1 MNTISDINKNMEPLS
16 LINGEKEG
24 RSILNSLFSISF
36 DNEEILSENDLIDK
50 EFLFE
55 EDDIKIIDFIS
66 NIIPDFNNKKNNLSG
81 IGKIEN
87 TIKLDTNLSKTE
99 KNKILN
105 FIKLGFTNLKEIK
118 LGLTSL
124 KETKLEISS
133 NKNFKHLLTENPLK
147 SSSSSLENV
156 KPLKNEKSK
165 INLNNPKTINNVYK
179 GSIDNNFEEK
189 KVNDLQNQQSNKF
202 KKPSTDN
209 QHLAFVKKSSIKN
222 QTSEFVKK
230 IKKNNHPNKIYD
242 LAKVSTVEQNQ
253 FKNSQSQ
260 FETKISTNI
269 TVNQLNSQISESSK
283 KNNINET
290 KTNDIQKIGFQ
301 QSNQIN
307 NITNNYS
314 NNINASFSKIDYNS
328 VLENF
333 LDNLDL
339 TQKGWTSK
347 LASRIEGSLVD
358 GGGEIEFNL
367 KPKNLG
373 MLKISVTLKEGIGS
387 VKIITENSFVTT
399 ALNQNENYLQ
409 KLFNDQGINLEFL
422 AKNESQN
429 FGSQNNFNQNS
440 NNKKESKHLL
450 TEKNI
455 EEIDE
460 NNTQKNSSRHIINV
474 IA

>member
-1 MNTISDINKNMEPLS
+1 MNIISDINKNMEPLS
-16 LINGEKEG
+16 LINAENEG
-24 RSILNSLFSISF
+24 ASILSSMFSISF

-50 EFLFE
+50 EFLFK
-55 EDDIKIIDFIS
+55 EDDIKIIDYIS
-66 NIIPDFNNKKNNLSG
+66 NIIPDFENKKYS
-81 IGKIEN
+81 IPDIKKIEN
-87 TIKLDTNLSKTE
+87 TIKLDASLSEKQ

-105 FIKLGFTNLKEIK
+105 FIKLGLTSLKEIK
-118 LGLTSL
+118 L
-124 KETKLEISS
+124 EIPS
-133 NKNFKHLLTENPLK
+133 NKKFKHLLTEKPLK
-147 SSSSSLENV
+147 SPNESLE
-156 KPLKNEKSK
+156 KLKILKNENSK
-165 INLNNPKTINNVYK
+165 INLNNLKNINNTNK
-179 GSIDNNFEEK
+179 GKIDNNFDQK
-189 KVNDLQNQQSNKF
+189 IVNDLQNPQSNKVQ
-202 KKPSTDN
+202 KSSIDH
-209 QHLAFVKKSSIKN
+209 QHLAFVQKSSINN
-222 QTSEFVKK
+222 QDSEFVKK

-242 LAKVSTVEQNQ
+242 LVKVNTVEQNQ
-253 FKNSQSQ
+253 FKNAQSQ
-260 FETKISTNI
+260 FETKISKNI
-269 TVNQLNSQISESSK
+269 IVSQLNSQFSESSK
-283 KNNINET
+283 KNDINET
-290 KTNDIQKIGFQ
+290 KINNIEKVGFQ

-307 NITNNYS
+307 NTTNNYS
-314 NNINASFSKIDYNS
+314 NNINASFSKNDYNS
-328 VLENF
+328 ILENF

-347 LASRIEGSLVD
+347 LVSRIEGSLVD

-409 KLFNDQGINLEFL
+409 KLFNDQGIDLEFL
-422 AKNESQN
+422 AKNENPN

-450 TEKNI
+450 TEKII